1 MRVEISDE
9 RGCEVARLRV
19 KGRTAE
25 LEVSLVV
32 SEFEGSRLVRTR
44 VIELPLFIAKW
55 VLKEVKATGI
65 DVSQN
70 AKGAEERGQE

>member
-1 MRVEISDE
+1 
-9 RGCEVARLRV
+9 VARLRV

-44 VIELPLFIAKW
+44 VIGLPLFIAKW
-55 VLKEVKATGI
+55 VLKELKAGGI

-70 AKGAEERGQE
+70 PKGAEERGQG